1 MWEQIH
7 RFSRRS
13 QETIRAHVP
22 VTKRLEAFHKEQLAA
37 QKDDWVLKSDYGA
50 EGDEVVIGKLVTPEV
65 WQESL
70 AHARKNRWIVQ
81 RYFQAKIGAGGESVN
96 YGVFVLAGEAAG
108 LYARVQV
115 GATDDRALS
124 APVLIAG

>member
-13 QETIRAHVP
+13 QDTIRAHVP
-22 VTKRLEAFHKEQLAA
+22 VTRRLEAFHKEQLAA

-50 EGDEVVIGKLVTPEV
+50 EGDEVVIGKNVTPEI
-65 WQESL
+65 WSESL

-81 RYFQAKIGAGGESVN
+81 RYFHAKQGARGESVN